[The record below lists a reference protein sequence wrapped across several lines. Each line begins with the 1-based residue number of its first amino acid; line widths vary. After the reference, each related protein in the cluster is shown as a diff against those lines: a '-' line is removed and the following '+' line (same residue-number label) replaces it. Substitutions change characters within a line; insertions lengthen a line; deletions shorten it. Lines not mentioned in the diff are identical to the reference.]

1 MGLSAAFE
9 IGKTGMRIYQ
19 IASEVVSENIANVNT
34 PGYSRQR
41 IVLETAPPTTSN
53 GFPMGSGV
61 QVSAVERY
69 YDALLQKQLV
79 NASTTSGYDSKKSEV
94 LKQVE
99 PIFNE
104 IAQDGLGTSISGFF
118 AAWQDLT
125 TNPTGNTE
133 RRAILSSAQIMTD
146 QFHYV
151 SRTLNDAIKIQNEA
165 VSPTVDDINSTLSH
179 VAQLNG
185 QIKLTELA
193 SGNANEMR
201 DQRDYLI
208 RQLSEKLAV
217 TYTENSDGSTDI
229 AYTDTTGTYALVTG
243 SQAGS
248 LSVTTS
254 GTLPDGTTPRSM
266 VQITPAGGGATTT
279 VAPVTGS
286 LGALMQMRDT
296 TIPDYLG
303 QVNSLAAKLVSTVNT
318 LHNNATSP
326 GGAYDRNGNP
336 GGDLFLAA
344 GVTAGTIQVVIS
356 DPTLIAASK
365 SATAVGDNANAVA
378 LAQLV
383 DAPVMAGGT
392 ATFNNYYNGLVA
404 QIGIDVQ
411 SAKAVELQDAAFM
424 KQLTNLRESNSGVSL
439 DEELADLM
447 KYQRSYQASAKLIT
461 TAGDMMDVLLGMVR

>member
-41 IVLETAPPTTSN
+41 VVLESAPPTTSN

-61 QVSAVERY
+61 QISAVERY

-94 LKQVE
+94 LQQIE

-104 IAQDGLGTSISGFF
+104 IAQDGLGSAISGFF
-118 AAWQDLT
+118 NAWEDLT

-133 RRAILSSAQIMTD
+133 RRAVLSNAQIMVD
-146 QFHYV
+146 QFHYA
-151 SRTLNDAIKIQNEA
+151 SRTLNDAIVTQNEA
-165 VSPTVDDINSTLSH
+165 VPPLVADTNSILSNI
-179 VAQLNG
+179 AQLNG

-201 DQRDYLI
+201 DQRDYLV
-208 RQLSEKLAV
+208 RQLSETLAV
-217 TYTENSDGSTDI
+217 TYTENTDGTTDVS
-229 AYTDTTGTYALVTG
+229 YTDTTGTYALVTG
-243 SQAGS
+243 SNAAT
-248 LSVTTS
+248 LSSTTS
-254 GTLPDGTTPRSM
+254 GTLPDGTTPRNM

-279 VAPVTGS
+279 VAPTTGS
-286 LGALMQMRDT
+286 LGSVIQMRDT

-303 QVNSLAAKLVSTVNT
+303 QVNSLASTIVSSVNT

-336 GGDLFLAA
+336 GVDMFLAA
-344 GVTAGTIQVVIS
+344 GVTAGTISLSFS
-356 DPTLIAASK
+356 DPTMIAASK
-365 SATAVGDNANAVA
+365 SATAVGDNANAIA

-383 DAPVMAGGT
+383 DANTMAGGT
-392 ATFNNYYNGLVA
+392 TTFGNYYNGLVA

-411 SAKAVELQDAAFM
+411 SAKTVVTQDAAFM